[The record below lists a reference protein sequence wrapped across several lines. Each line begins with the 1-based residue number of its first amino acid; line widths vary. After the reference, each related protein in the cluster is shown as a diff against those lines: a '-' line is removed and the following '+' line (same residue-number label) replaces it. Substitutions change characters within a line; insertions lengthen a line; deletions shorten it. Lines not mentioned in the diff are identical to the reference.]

1 MKGIKKITEFVSGK
15 HPSLGG
21 THYTVYYE
29 SGRKV
34 NYYGKDTLPMS
45 VVNFLTD
52 ENTVSETLYIEDHA
66 IGRTIV
72 NKRITYKAAI

>member
-1 MKGIKKITEFVSGK
+1 MTSIKKITEYVNGRR
-15 HPSLGG
+15 PSLGG

-34 NYYGKDTLPMS
+34 NYYGTDTLPMS
-45 VVNFLTD
+45 VVNFLTG
-52 ENTVSETLYIEDHA
+52 ENTVAETTYLEDHFLKC
-66 IGRTIV
+66 T

>member
-1 MKGIKKITEFVSGK
+1 MKNSIKKITEFVNGK

-34 NYYGKDTLPMS
+34 NYYGKDNLPMS
-45 VVNFLTD
+45 VVNYLTD
-52 ENTVSETLYIEDHA
+52 NNTVSETLYIEDDYLKC
-66 IGRTIV
+66 I
-72 NKRITYKAAI
+72 NKRIVYKAAI

>member
-1 MKGIKKITEFVSGK
+1 MKKNIKRITEFVNGS

-34 NYYGKDTLPMS
+34 NYYGKDNLPMS
-45 VVNFLTD
+45 VVNFLTG
-52 ENTVSETLYIEDHA
+52 ENTVSETLYIEDTHLKC
-66 IGRTIV
+66 I